1 MRAIDRL
8 YKREEIITRSL
19 HIDEDLYTQVQYLSE
34 TVFDASVSKII
45 NVCVENTLLKDKPI
59 KFYKKK
65 IGTDAIYRSVLFRRS
80 FFEKLLE
87 IKDTTGISFSR
98 IVNGCINEFL
108 EDYKDEL
115 EQKMVLK
122 I

>member
-8 YKREEIITRSL
+8 YKREETIMRSL
-19 HIDEDLYTQVQYLSE
+19 HIDEDLYTQIQYLSE
-34 TVFDASVSKII
+34 EVFDASVSKII
-45 NVCVENTLLKDKPI
+45 NVCVENTLLKDEPI

-65 IGTDAIYRSVLFRRS
+65 NGTDAIYRSVIFRRS

-87 IKDTTGISFSR
+87 IKDNTRISFSR

-115 EQKMVLK
+115 EEKMVLK